1 MKSIFIAGVS
11 SGIGRGLTEEHLR
24 RGDTVYAAGQHEA
37 KALTSHPRF
46 HFIPVD
52 LYDADMIRDTLRTF
66 VLGRQFDRVVL
77 NAAIYPDMRNI
88 IDTTLDTMHYVMNA
102 NVWAHKHIID
112 AVLSHAQVEQIVAL
126 SASPALFNHPGM
138 GAYAISKA
146 ALNTL
151 IELYAREFPYV
162 HFSAIAPDLI
172 QTPTFSAFLQES
184 NSERYPIIQRI
195 RDSVILPLHQGVPKL
210 LDAFEK
216 VKRIK
221 SGSFIEMKKLAR
233 LDL

>member
-11 SGIGRGLTEEHLR
+11 SGIGRGIAEEYLR
-24 RGDTVYAAGQHEA
+24 RGDTVYAVGRHEA

-46 HFIPVD
+46 HFMPID
-52 LYDADMIRDTLRTF
+52 LYDADMMRDTLRMF
-66 VLGRQFDRVVL
+66 VVGQHFNQVVL
-77 NAAIYPDMRNI
+77 SAAVYPDIRDMV
-88 IDTTLDTMHYVMNA
+88 DTTLDTLRYVMNA

-112 AVLSHAQVEQIVAL
+112 AILSHSQTEQIVAL
-126 SASPALFNHPGM
+126 SASPTLFNHPGM

-151 IELYAREFPYV
+151 IELYAKEFPYV
-162 HFSAIAPDLI
+162 HFSAIAPELI
-172 QTPTFSAFLQES
+172 QTPTFSAFLQVG
-184 NSERYPIIQRI
+184 NSERYPAIQHI
-195 RDSVILPLHQGVPKL
+195 RDCHTLPLNQGIPKL

-233 LDL
+233 PDL